1 MSGSKNLFSDLLRL
15 PATIG
20 SDDFDIE
27 RIVPLLEAVLNNE
40 TDELIWDKVYDTVT
54 ASIAFTVV
62 AKPTTPP
69 PSGPSL
75 TSSFQQT
82 PWTFNTGSF
91 ADTSDL
97 RKDVDPI
104 LKSEVEDNLKI
115 DHPDVFT
122 TFFGQISQLHD
133 MSTAVF

>member
-1 MSGSKNLFSDLLRL
+1 MSAVN
-15 PATIG
+15 

-27 RIVPLLEAVLNNE
+27 RIILLLKAVLSKE
-40 TDELIWDKVYDTVT
+40 SDEVIWDKVYAAAT

-75 TSSFQQT
+75 TSFQQT

-104 LKSEVEDNLKI
+104 LKSEVEDNLRI

-122 TFFGQISQLHD
+122 KLGRLTGTSES
-133 MSTAVF
+133 STA